1 MANDLPSTPITR
13 TPVPDRALHHVVY
26 ATIVDAIHRGEMRP
40 GDRITEA
47 DIAQRLG
54 ISHSPVREA
63 FTRLAADHLIVR
75 LPRRGNFVA
84 QFENR
89 DVDHIREARLLIEG
103 YAARIAAKQITP
115 ADVALLEDIVEQ
127 MVTSALEGTWMTT
140 VSLNARFHAAVI
152 SIGGNPFISRMW
164 SAIDPLTWLVAATLL
179 PGHRHNPEDLERRHR
194 HLIETLVAGD
204 ADAAE
209 QAFRV
214 HIAESVMIRKP
225 EVSSSETTAAV
236 INVTGDMEE

>member
-1 MANDLPSTPITR
+1 MGNNLPPAEVPR
-13 TPVPDRALHHVVY
+13 TPVPDRALHNVVY

-84 QFENR
+84 QFEET
-89 DVDHIREARLLIEG
+89 DIDHIRDARLLIEG
-103 YAARIAAKQITP
+103 YAARNAAIRIGP
-115 ADVALLEDIVEQ
+115 ADVALLEEIVAQ
-127 MVTSALEGTWMTT
+127 MVTSAIAGTWMQT

-152 SIGGNPFISRMW
+152 DIGGNPIIKRMW
-164 SAIDPLTWLVAATLL
+164 SAVDPLTWLVAATAT
-179 PGHRHNPEDLERRHR
+179 PGHQHNPQDLERRHR
-194 HLIETLVAGD
+194 HLIDTLVAGD
-204 ADAAE
+204 PDAADE
-209 QAFRV
+209 AFRV
-214 HIAESVMIRKP
+214 HVAESVMSRPK
-225 EVSSSETTAAV
+225 AASNAEATV
-236 INVTGDMEE
+236 ISVIHHTEE